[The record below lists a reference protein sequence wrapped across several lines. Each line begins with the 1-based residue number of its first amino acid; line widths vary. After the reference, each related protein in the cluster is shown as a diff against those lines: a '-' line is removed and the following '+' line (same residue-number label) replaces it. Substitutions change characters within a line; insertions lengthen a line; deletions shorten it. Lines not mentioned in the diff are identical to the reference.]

1 VPSSVATQPGASAP
15 IRGLL
20 RGGLRTDG
28 WGASAA
34 AVELYGRALQAA
46 PRRYKLCQMALR
58 ARADSLGRLGRKEE
72 QRQDGVQNWLWGRG
86 IRWPGHYILAY
97 ILGRR
102 AFVPPDGPPSRKS
115 RATGGPN
122 AGTGARQRSRARP
135 RAGVPGGG
143 RNRPARPPRA
153 RASERS
159 ASGGGAALGPEIL
172 VVVALVAAYN
182 YVLLTYGLDY

>member
-1 VPSSVATQPGASAP
+1 MDLVVAENDGSAP
-15 IRGLL
+15 RHQP
-20 RGGLRTDG
+20 
-28 WGASAA
+28 AA
-34 AVELYGRALQAA
+34 DKEFDAGNAPTMRRA
-46 PRRYKLCQMALR
+46 
-58 ARADSLGRLGRKEE
+58 
-72 QRQDGVQNWLWGRG
+72 
-86 IRWPGHYILAY
+86 GHYILAY

-102 AFVPPDGPPSRKS
+102 AFVPPDGAPSRTS